1 MWLIV
6 LIQRTR
12 YLAAAFFGA
21 RRVRVRGWSMAPT
34 LLAGE
39 YILCDAVAYRV
50 RSPQRGDVV
59 LVQHPSQDLRIIK
72 RIAALPGD
80 PLPDDAGGATVPSG
94 HYFVLGDALDQS
106 TDSRHFGLLPGSAIV
121 ARAWLVYWPP
131 QHFRRLD

>member
-1 MWLIV
+1 MRLIA
-6 LIQRTR
+6 LIRQTLN
-12 YLAAAFFGA
+12 LAVPFLAT

-39 YILCDAVAYRV
+39 YLLCNAVAYRV
-50 RSPQRGDVV
+50 RSPHRGDVV

-80 PLPDDAGGATVPSG
+80 PLPGDAGGATVPSG

-106 TDSRHFGLLPGSAIV
+106 TDSRHFGPLPGSAIV